1 MARSHRPCL
10 MMLLLT
16 VIGSGML
23 FAQEAAQ
30 EADEKPISYWVSQLG
45 SDQYLRRELANK
57 KLREAGPAAVTPL
70 IEATRSGELELVE
83 QAMTVIT
90 SIALSTAPKSDGGAW
105 DQLSK
110 VAAEG
115 GGRRASCAKSAVEE
129 IRDHRSMEARKELA
143 AAGVFVG
150 VDEFAIGAISRP
162 VTIVQVDEKWRGNAE
177 ALQWLAWL
185 SGVENARI
193 KGAAVQRDVLKA
205 VAQVPDLISLVIID
219 GKVENNTL
227 IPLIEM
233 DRIEALEFR
242 YVRLSDEQAEL
253 IASIPIRKSLSLMG
267 TGLSEAKV
275 ASMGTRLPGLEI
287 THRQGGF
294 LGVSCLDG
302 PDQCEISSVVPG
314 SAAEAAGLIRDDV
327 IIGIEDTKVTR
338 FKDLQDAINKHI
350 PGDEVEVRF
359 RRGGEIQTVKL
370 RLRRLEES

>member
-1 MARSHRPCL
+1 MARSYCSCL
-10 MMLLLT
+10 VILLLAVAGNGT
-16 VIGSGML
+16 LS
-23 FAQEAAQ
+23 AQATE
-30 EADEKPISYWVSQLG
+30 EKPISYWVSQLG

-57 KLREAGPAAVTPL
+57 KLREAGPAAVAPL

-105 DQLSK
+105 DQLSQ

-115 GGRRASCAKSAVEE
+115 GGRRASRAKSAVEE
-129 IRDHRSMEARKELA
+129 IRDHRSTEARRELA
-143 AAGVFVG
+143 AAGIFVG

-162 VTIVQVDEKWRGNAE
+162 VTIVQIDEKWRGNAE

-205 VAQVPDLISLVIID
+205 VAQIPDLVSLVIID
-219 GKVENNTL
+219 GTVENNTL

-233 DRIEALEFR
+233 ERIEALEFR
-242 YVRLSDEQAEL
+242 YVRLSDEQADL

-267 TGLSEAKV
+267 TGLSEAK
-275 ASMGTRLPGLEI
+275 AAAMGTRLPGLEI

-327 IIGIEDTKVTR
+327 IIGIEDAKVVR
-338 FKDLQDAINKHI
+338 FKDLQKAVNQHI